1 MPPRFKFTKEEIVQ
15 AALDITRENGMTAL
29 TARALAAK
37 LGCSVKPVFGAFKN
51 MEEVQKEVMAAA
63 NRMYEDYL
71 KTDMAKGQYPPYKAS
86 GMAYIRFAKEE
97 PHLFKLLFMR
107 DRSGE
112 KIEENREE
120 LRPLIDLI
128 KASLGISEDDAYLFH
143 LEMWIYVHGIATMAA
158 TSYLDWDDEFVS
170 SVLTDAYTGLK
181 YRFSEPEGMPSAAA
195 SGSMAGPVTDT
206 ADGSTA
212 TGTGI

>member
-1 MPPRFKFTKEEIVQ
+1 MPPKFKFTKEEIVQ
-15 AALDITRENGMTAL
+15 AALDITRESGLSAL

-128 KASLGISEDDAYLFH
+128 KANLGISEDDAYLFH

-158 TSYLDWDDEFVS
+158 TSYLDWGDEFVS
-170 SVLTDAYTGLK
+170 GVLTDAYTGLK
-181 YRFSEPEGMPSAAA
+181 YRFSEPEEAPSAAA
-195 SGSMAGPVTDT
+195 AGSMAGQVTEP

-212 TGTGI
+212 TETGI

>member
-1 MPPRFKFTKEEIVQ
+1 MHESRNEREKRQNSSNDPVFASLFYLSKEEGRKEPL
-15 AALDITRENGMTAL
+15 AYRGMG
-29 TARALAAK
+29 R
-37 LGCSVKPVFGAFKN
+37 
-51 MEEVQKEVMAAA
+51 
-63 NRMYEDYL
+63 
-71 KTDMAKGQYPPYKAS
+71 
-86 GMAYIRFAKEE
+86 AYIRFAKEE

-128 KASLGISEDDAYLFH
+128 KANLGISEDDAYMFH

-158 TSYLDWDDEFVS
+158 TSYLDWGDEFVS

-181 YRFSEPEGMPSAAA
+181 YRFSEPEEKSSATVAGPAEDPADGSAAA
-195 SGSMAGPVTDT
+195 GDN
-206 ADGSTA
+206 
-212 TGTGI
+212 I